1 MVAKLVVQNLSEHAP
16 AGKQAE
22 RTILSDEAL
31 TFVADLVT
39 RFAPRIEA
47 ALLARSERQKKFDAG
62 ELPDFLPE
70 TKAIR
75 EGDWKVAP
83 LPDDLLDRRVEIT
96 GPVERKMII
105 NALNSGAN
113 VFMADF
119 EDATAPTWDNLISG
133 QQNLF
138 DAIRGTIDL
147 EANGKKYALNEGHAT
162 LFVRPRGLHL
172 PERHLTLSLP
182 ERHLTLSELPGHA
195 QEGSEKSGAGKP
207 VPGALVDFGLFFFH
221 NVRALRVANDK
232 RKATGPYFYLPKL
245 ESHLEARIWND
256 VFLHA
261 EAALDVPR
269 GTIKATVL
277 IETLP
282 AAFEMHEILYEL
294 REHSAGLNCGRWD
307 YIFSFIKKL
316 RADATRVMPDR
327 SQVTMD
333 KGFLNAYSQLLIQTC
348 HKRGVHAMGGMAA
361 QIPIKND
368 PAANELALTKV
379 REDKLR
385 EVTNGHDG
393 TWVAHPGLVAI
404 AKEIFDQ
411 KMPGKNQLDV
421 LRSDV
426 HVTQKDLLEV
436 PQGTRTENGLR
447 HNVRVGVLYLEA
459 WLRGQGCVPL
469 YNLMEDAATAEISRA
484 QAWQWQA
491 YGASIQAKDG
501 EIVVTKEFLLKL
513 IGEEAVLLET
523 NIPDAHQASL
533 QQARTLFERLATSAQ
548 FEDFLTLP
556 AYELLQ

>member
-1 MVAKLVVQNLSEHAP
+1 MSKLVVEKAP
-16 AGKQAE
+16 ETAALDKGVEK
-22 RTILSDEAL
+22 TILSDAAL
-31 TFVADLVT
+31 TFVGDLVE
-39 RFAPRIEA
+39 RFTPRIEQ
-47 ALLARSERQKKFDAG
+47 ALLARVERQKKFDAG

-70 TKAIR
+70 TKAVR
-75 EGDWKVAP
+75 KGDWKVSP
-83 LPDDLLDRRVEIT
+83 VPDDLLDRRVEIT
-96 GPVERKMII
+96 GPVDRKMII
-105 NALNSGAN
+105 NALNSDAN

-119 EDATAPTWDNLISG
+119 EDANAPTWDNLISG

-138 DAIRGTIDL
+138 DAIRGTITH
-147 EANGKKYALNEGHAT
+147 ESNGKKYALNKGHST

-172 PERHLTLSLP
+172 PERHLTLN
-182 ERHLTLSELPGHA
+182 
-195 QEGSEKSGAGKP
+195 GKA
-207 VPGALVDFGLFFFH
+207 VPGSLVDFGLYFFH
-221 NVRALRVANDK
+221 NVRALRTANDK

-256 VFLHA
+256 VFSFA
-261 EAALDVPR
+261 ETAMDVPR
-269 GTIKATVL
+269 GIIKATVL

-307 YIFSFIKKL
+307 YIFSFIKKM

-368 PAANELALTKV
+368 PAANDAALAKV
-379 REDKLR
+379 REDKQR
-385 EVTNGHDG
+385 EVNNGHDG

-404 AKEIFDQ
+404 AKEIFDA
-411 KMPGKNQLDV
+411 KLNGKNQLDV
-421 LRSDV
+421 LRDDV
-426 HVTQKDLLEV
+426 KVTQKDLLEV

-447 HNVRVGVLYLEA
+447 QNIRVGVQYLEA

-491 YGASIQAKDG
+491 YGASIQTKDG
-501 EIVVTKEFLLKL
+501 DKVVTKELVLKL
-513 IGEEAVLLET
+513 IDEEVSLLERDMPE
-523 NIPDAHQASL
+523 NQYALSEKSL
-533 QQARTLFERLATSAQ
+533 MQARALFERLATASQ

-556 AYELLQ
+556 AYELLA

>member
-1 MVAKLVVQNLSEHAP
+1 VDSEVPLSKLVVTKPIQTESEKA
-16 AGKQAE
+16 
-22 RTILSDEAL
+22 ILTESAL
-31 TFVADLVT
+31 AFVADLVE

-47 ALLARSERQKKFDAG
+47 ALVSRELRQKQFDKG

-75 EGDWKVAP
+75 EGDWNVSE
-83 LPDDLLDRRVEIT
+83 LPEDLLDRRVEIT
-96 GPVERKMII
+96 GPVDRKMII

-119 EDATAPTWDNLISG
+119 EDANAPTWDNLISG

-138 DAIRGTIDL
+138 DAIRGTITL
-147 EANGKKYALNEGHAT
+147 EVGAKKYSLNKGHST

-172 PERHLTLSLP
+172 PERHLTSN
-182 ERHLTLSELPGHA
+182 
-195 QEGSEKSGAGKP
+195 GKP
-207 VPGALVDFGLFFFH
+207 VPGSLVDFGLYFFH
-221 NVRALRVANDK
+221 NVRALRAPNDK
-232 RKATGPYFYLPKL
+232 RQATGPYFYLPKL

-256 VFLHA
+256 VFLFA
-261 EAALDVPR
+261 ESALDVPR

-282 AAFEMHEILYEL
+282 AAFEMHEILHEL

-307 YIFSFIKKL
+307 YIFSFIKKM

-368 PAANELALTKV
+368 EAANNAALAKV
-379 REDKLR
+379 REDKQR
-385 EVTNGHDG
+385 EANNGHDG

-404 AKEIFDQ
+404 AKEIFD
-411 KMPGKNQLDV
+411 KKLVGKNQLDV
-421 LRSDV
+421 SREDV
-426 HVTQKDLLEV
+426 KVTQEDLLAV
-436 PQGTRTENGLR
+436 PSGTRTEEGLR
-447 HNVRVGVLYLEA
+447 HNIRVGVQYLEA

-491 YGASIQAKDG
+491 YGASIQTKNGDV
-501 EIVVTKEFLLKL
+501 EVTKELVLKL
-513 IGEEAVLLET
+513 IDEEVSLLERNLPET
-523 NIPDAHQASL
+523 QHALSEKSL
-533 QQARTLFERLATSAQ
+533 KQARALFERLATASQ
-548 FEDFLTLP
+548 FEDFLTVP
-556 AYELLQ
+556 AYEILA